1 MKMSTDF
8 SSPNYNT
15 ETCDAFTLAL
25 TSDTTSLFEVTHT
38 WIDVGS
44 PTYTRFSRETPA
56 SITITALISSL
67 NLLKLSSGSYSTT
80 YTCIEASTTVNQ
92 NYDLGTKLGTTS
104 Y

>member
-25 TSDTTSLFEVTHT
+25 TSDKKSLFEATHT
-38 WIDVGS
+38 WSDVGS
-44 PTYTRFSRETPA
+44 PNHSGFSRQTPA
-56 SITITALISSL
+56 SITIAALISNL